1 MKRSKVICLMMSL
14 VLVFMSVTMAYSVD
28 VDNYD
33 EIVIQSEYDNEM
45 NKLHF
50 YFSTNDDGSGSA
62 RTLSSQNTTTSFNY
76 IDDKNEL
83 DLAIENMTDFC
94 EVNSETDGLVQM
106 TVEFHSDFINS

>member
-50 YFSTNDDGSGSA
+50 YFSTNDDGKWKRSNIIISKY
-62 RTLSSQNTTTSFNY
+62 NY
-76 IDDKNEL
+76 KL
-83 DLAIENMTDFC
+83 
-94 EVNSETDGLVQM
+94 
-106 TVEFHSDFINS
+106 